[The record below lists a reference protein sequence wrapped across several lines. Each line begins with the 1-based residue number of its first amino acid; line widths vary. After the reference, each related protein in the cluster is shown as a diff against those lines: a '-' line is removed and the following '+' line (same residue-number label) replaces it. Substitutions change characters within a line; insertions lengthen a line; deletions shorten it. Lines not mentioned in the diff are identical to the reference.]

1 MTGKQPCCWLAAIVA
16 DLHPYAGLNVATP
29 ASSHKPLA
37 VRTNAGVYQIAL
49 PMKAVAPQTGE
60 TLTGTDSFKLAR

>member
-1 MTGKQPCCWLAAIVA
+1 MVA
-16 DLHPYAGLNVATP
+16 DLHPHAETQNSLNVATP

-60 TLTGTDSFKLAR
+60 TLTGTASFKLAR